1 MGHFSLSKEVSAFSL
16 EGKFLSFEFE
26 DGYKRKY
33 LQIGTLEGEYWVK
46 LPKYLR
52 SSLALDIKP
61 GDVLQIFGERKYDY
75 KKDSLKLKAER
86 VIVIDRQPISITPAK
101 SVKQQTKGKASILVC
116 QKSDCVKRGANG
128 VCKALQASLSDRGLE
143 NEVEIKATGCLKQC
157 KAGPNVVMMPDK
169 ARYTRVQAERAAE
182 LIDKHFDIDNN
193 SPDENIRQLAIV
205 GDRIVPIG

>member
-1 MGHFSLSKEVSAFSL
+1 MSSRFGKEVSAFSL
-16 EGKFLSFEFE
+16 EGKFLNFELE

-33 LQIGTLEGEYWVK
+33 LQIGTADGEYRIK

-52 SSLALDIKP
+52 SSFELDLKP
-61 GDVLQIFGERKYDY
+61 GDVLQIFGERKFDY

-86 VIVIDRQPISITPAK
+86 VIVIDRQPLAIAPATP
-101 SVKQQTKGKASILVC
+101 VKQRPKAKASILVC

-157 KAGPNVVMMPDK
+157 KAGPNIVVMPDK
-169 ARYTRVQAERAAE
+169 TRYTRVQTQQVTE
-182 LIDKHFDIDNN
+182 LIDKHFDAGEDCH
-193 SPDENIRQLAIV
+193 DENLQQLALV
-205 GDRIVPIG
+205 GNRIIPGS